1 MHSTSNKLLLLLAL
15 LLCLAGRGFAATALG
30 SITITGAEQ
39 SSGGTWDTGTVTAT
53 INGVSVSFAYGQFS
67 TPASIASAL
76 GALISQK
83 CGSQVYA
90 KANGATL
97 TLYQKGS
104 NSISSASITSTSSNP
119 SLFSGNS
126 FLVGGGGSW
135 SSPQIALSLSEGPPG
150 MGFIITG
157 TGIGNASNT
166 VVFLGTTQL
175 TPIIWGTPSGIS
187 CTQGQSC
194 ITVQVPPGA
203 VSGSVTVKVNGYPSN
218 SVSFTADTPYQ
229 CN

>member
-1 MHSTSNKLLLLLAL
+1 MCTPRKMFLLLAV

-39 SSGGTWDTGTVTAT
+39 SSGSTWDTGTVTAT

-67 TPASIASAL
+67 SPAAIASAL

-104 NSISSASITSTSSNP
+104 NTISSASITSVSNNP
-119 SLFSGNS
+119 SLFPSSS
-126 FLVGGGGSW
+126 FLMGGTSAW
-135 SSPQIALSLSEGPPG
+135 AAPQITSVSLSEGPAG
-150 MGFIITG
+150 MGFVIHGANFGSVQG
-157 TGIGNASNT
+157 TVSIGGIEATIVAWSLDGS
-166 VVFLGTTQL
+166 
-175 TPIIWGTPSGIS
+175 S
-187 CTQGQSC
+187 
-194 ITVQVPPGA
+194 ITVQVPNGLTAGPIPYDL
-203 VSGSVTVKVNGYPSN
+203 TVATSTWAFNTGTTFQVDDPFG
-218 SVSFTADTPYQ
+218 

>member
-1 MHSTSNKLLLLLAL
+1 MPCTLRKTILLLAV
-15 LLCLAGRGFAATALG
+15 LLCLAGRGLAATAIG

-39 SSGGTWDTGTVTAT
+39 SSGSTWDTGTVTAT

-67 TPASIASAL
+67 SPAAIASTL

-104 NSISSASITSTSSNP
+104 NTITSASITSVSNNP
-119 SLFSGNS
+119 SLFPSNS
-126 FLVGGGGSW
+126 FLVNGGGNW
-135 SSPQIALSLSEGPPG
+135 SAPQITGLSMSQGPPS
-150 MGFIITG
+150 MGLIITG
-157 TGIGNASNT
+157 KNFPLLSGTATIGGIQAT
-166 VVFLGTTQL
+166 IVPGTQTS
-175 TPIIWGTPSGIS
+175 T
-187 CTQGQSC
+187 
-194 ITVQVPPGA
+194 
-203 VSGSVTVKVNGYPSN
+203 SVTVLVPSSLDPGPVNVVISN
-218 SVSFTADTPYQ
+218 GFSSNPWPFTVDNPFG

>member
-39 SSGGTWDTGTVTAT
+39 SSGSTWDTGTVTAT
-53 INGVSVSFAYGQFS
+53 INGVSVSFAYGQYS

-76 GALISQK
+76 GARISQK

-104 NSISSASITSTSSNP
+104 NTITSASITSASNNP
-119 SLFSGNS
+119 SLFPSNS
-126 FLVGGGGSW
+126 FLVGGGSSW
-135 SSPQIALSLSEGPPG
+135 SAPQITGLSMTEGPSS
-150 MGFIITG
+150 MGLTITG
-157 TGIGNASNT
+157 NNFAI
-166 VVFLGTTQL
+166 L
-175 TPIIWGTPSGIS
+175 
-187 CTQGQSC
+187 
-194 ITVQVPPGA
+194 
-203 VSGSVTVKVNGYPSN
+203 SGSVTIGGITAAIVPGTQSSTSVTVLIPNGLGTGPVNIIVSN
-218 SVSFTADTPYQ
+218 GFQSSPWTFTVVNPFG